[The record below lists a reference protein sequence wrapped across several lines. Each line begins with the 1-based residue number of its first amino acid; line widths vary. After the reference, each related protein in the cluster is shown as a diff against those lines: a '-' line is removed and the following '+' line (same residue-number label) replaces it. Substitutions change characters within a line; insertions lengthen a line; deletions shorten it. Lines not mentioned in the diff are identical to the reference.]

1 MKAIRIVTGANGMPT
16 PHDGR
21 YLFSYN
27 PDTVYGDL
35 AMVSTPDLGKARRFT
50 DLSAAHD
57 LWAAVSQRQPVR
69 PDGRPNRPITGL
81 TVEIIE
87 IIDVVAQQKVRK

>member
-1 MKAIRIVTGANGMPT
+1 MKVIKIVGGANGIQT

-35 AMVSTPDLGKARRFT
+35 AMVSTPSIAKARRFV
-50 DLSAAHD
+50 DLSDAHE

-69 PDGRPNRPITGL
+69 PDGRPNRPLTGL
-81 TVEIIE
+81 TIE
-87 IIDVVAQQKVRK
+87 IVEFPK